1 MLLFCRMCSKI
12 IKNISS
18 HYWSLILCTMLY
30 FLKFPGKSFLEC
42 EIIST
47 FLPWDRHTQ
56 TWTNNS
62 KKICDV
68 YLLWKQTRCSWCVL
82 SCVHVKEIDLS
93 KQGSVH
99 NKKVERAWEG
109 FLSWVVARRQ
119 QPQHSEGPRWLPIDP
134 FHCISPFPCSKTPGA
149 HQGASLPH
157 LSQASPDPVTVPHR
171 CPSDQ
176 GVRGGCWLPV
186 YFFCYISKSG
196 LPCSLP
202 FMSFAVPSV
211 LPLLLPQLR
220 ALRPQ
225 SPSSQAASPPLC
237 PPLLSQSEA
246 WKLVI
251 SSPSVP
257 S

>member
-1 MLLFCRMCSKI
+1 MR
-12 IKNISS
+12 
-18 HYWSLILCTMLY
+18 
-30 FLKFPGKSFLEC
+30 SFLHFSHGTDTRRHGQ
-42 EIIST
+42 IIV
-47 FLPWDRHTQ
+47 
-56 TWTNNS
+56 

-149 HQGASLPH
+149 HQGANLPH

-186 YFFCYISKSG
+186 YFFLLHQQEWTSMLSLFQVLRCAFSPPPPA
-196 LPCSLP
+196 PCSPLAEPLLP
-202 FMSFAVPSV
+202 GCLPSPLPSPPFAVRG
-211 LPLLLPQLR
+211 LKT
-220 ALRPQ
+220 
-225 SPSSQAASPPLC
+225 C
-237 PPLLSQSEA
+237 YKLSQCS
-246 WKLVI
+246 KLEKTFTRYQHFSFI
-251 SSPSVP
+251 SGEGRMKNTKQQ
-257 S
+257 